1 MESLEA
7 MDVLRANVVVMYMK
21 KGCCSLHRAPRS
33 FNEPTVSE
41 LGVYAHDRWFLA
53 GLEPLIASR
62 HLAYIYR

>member
-7 MDVLRANVVVMYMK
+7 MDVSRANVVLMYMK
-21 KGCCSLHRAPRS
+21 KRCCSLHRAPRS

-41 LGVYAHDRWFLA
+41 LGVYAHNGWFLA